1 MGESRNEA
9 KDRDK
14 QNNIQGASQDTTQ
27 RLRLDSYVNIDED
40 EIHIESEA
48 AEEVKKP
55 SDEPICLKIV
65 GNTKERCKSLSDLF
79 PCGVC
84 GDDLGRRYKG
94 KSVLCMGCMHWCHL
108 TKCSGLSGEKEY
120 KKGDYRCPTCVNQL
134 LVNKHRCETENTSS
148 QENVDGDKEKVNE
161 NKKPTEIRKPRG
173 RKVSFFDNSP
183 IVTGGIE
190 FPELKRKRKTREI
203 GSPDSSEK
211 KSDEEKSPIPK
222 KTKKNY
228 KITKNDNKEVHK
240 LPQKDDQITVDKS
253 RFKECIDCKQRYDA
267 NCSNSK
273 TKIKCFGC
281 NDNKHDCL
289 KDDIFRENIKVSK
302 GLIWICG
309 ECIKIFKQEKTPTG
323 ISSKNDSNK
332 PHSVEPKKKSKEN

>member
-190 FPELKRKRKTREI
+190 FSEWKNNPLLKLSKRQT
-203 GSPDSSEK
+203 
-211 KSDEEKSPIPK
+211 
-222 KTKKNY
+222 
-228 KITKNDNKEVHK
+228 
-240 LPQKDDQITVDKS
+240 
-253 RFKECIDCKQRYDA
+253 
-267 NCSNSK
+267 
-273 TKIKCFGC
+273 
-281 NDNKHDCL
+281 
-289 KDDIFRENIKVSK
+289 
-302 GLIWICG
+302 
-309 ECIKIFKQEKTPTG
+309 
-323 ISSKNDSNK
+323 
-332 PHSVEPKKKSKEN
+332 